1 MGRAE
6 IEQRYIRAEL
16 VGETSIH
23 LAPVLFGG
31 TRMFV
36 YFGEE
41 HIQIVIV
48 GVIET
53 LFQRHL

>member
-1 MGRAE
+1 MDKDAALMGGAE

-41 HIQIVIV
+41 HI
-48 GVIET
+48 
-53 LFQRHL
+53 